1 MRPIYETAQDRQ
13 REDGVREYISNNY
26 ACTYIKSD
34 RLATVDGYL
43 YNPDQDLTAV
53 VEIKCRNNAHNKYL
67 TYMISAVKWRNG
79 LQLAKDRGVIFL
91 LVVSFTD
98 GIYVTKVKDSY
109 EIKQGGRYDRGDSKD
124 IENCVYIPM
133 SDFREM

>member
-13 REDGVREYISNNY
+13 REDDVREYISNNY

-34 RLATVDGYL
+34 RLAIVDGYL
-43 YNPDQDLTAV
+43 YSPDQDLIAV
-53 VEIKCRNNAHNKYL
+53 VEIKCRNNAHNKYP
-67 TYMISAVKWRNG
+67 TYMISAVKWYNG

-98 GIYVTKVKDSY
+98 GVYVTKVKDSY
-109 EIKQGGRYDRGDSKD
+109 EIKRGGRYDRGDSKD

>member
-43 YNPDQDLTAV
+43 YNPDQDLIAV
-53 VEIKCRNNAHNKYL
+53 VEIKCRNNAHNKYP

-91 LVVSFTD
+91 LVVSFID
-98 GIYVTKVKDSY
+98 GVYATKVKDFY

>member
-13 REDGVREYISNNY
+13 REDGVREYISSSY

-34 RLATVDGYL
+34 RLAVVDGYL
-43 YNPDQDLTAV
+43 FNHKQELVAV
-53 VEIKCRNNAHNKYL
+53 VEIKCRNNTHNKYP

-109 EIKQGGRYDRGDSKD
+109 EVKQGGRYDRGDFKD
-124 IENCVYIPM
+124 IEDCIYIPM
-133 SDFREM
+133 SNFREM

>member
-43 YNPDQDLTAV
+43 YSPKQELVAV
-53 VEIKCRNNAHNKYL
+53 VEIKCRNNTHNKYP

-109 EIKQGGRYDRGDSKD
+109 EIKQGGRYDRGDFKD
-124 IENCVYIPM
+124 IEDCIYIPM